1 MHEARSG
8 RISQSR
14 ATLTIS
20 LLLLGCASSLCTP
33 ARATQKFG
41 PLQLSGNIESQ
52 ELVRHSNDA
61 SRTQFIQNRNTFR
74 LRVDYDWLQNGK
86 LIDRFEVPF
95 IERSK
100 LFLLYRGVYDGF
112 YDIAPTDLQRGQTR
126 YDDLVGGPISGNQIG
141 QVDANGN
148 LLPGNYSRFNSSD
161 RSAVKWENSL
171 REAYIDLKVKDE
183 PLSFRI
189 GRQQVIWGESDQFRI
204 MDIWNPLD
212 TSWHFQQESWDNI
225 RVPLWLAKG
234 LWDIGQ
240 VGPLSNTFLEVV
252 YNAFDFQPGI
262 KAEFSPRPWALPF
275 ADPLRAGQINFNAGE
290 GTLGPLLPNGHPS
303 SFNPNLNGGGVYLS
317 PQIDLQGTSYRK
329 GDFQRNPQDAS
340 EIGTRFH
347 FVTPQGVEMSANYL
361 YGRGRGVG
369 AAAPFG
375 VKIESINLP
384 YSPAD
389 PNAPVI
395 GQYQV
400 DANNPAS
407 ARPVI
412 PIDVKAKVIHPY
424 MHIFGLTGN
433 YFEGDYT
440 QAVFR
445 FETAYAMGEPFQST
459 DPNTLPC
466 ISIQGQCGTYRT
478 SPNGTVSAGTAQ
490 GFSPLGFE
498 KRDVWT
504 GMLGFDRPTWI
515 KFLNPRATWF
525 LSGQFFWNYT
535 TGGHVD
541 QLVGNSGAGEYPYYG
556 PVGKWVSGPYAGQ
569 VERQQISGP
578 YSGPGNGDQVRQ
590 WEHLITF
597 AATSF
602 YRGGTVVPFVAN
614 AWDPVNDNNETLWNV
629 DYYYTNNLIFSLQQK
644 FFYTYGSSA
653 PSDDPWFA
661 GGRFSRRDETGVK
674 VTYQF

>member
-1 MHEARSG
+1 MQQARRG
-8 RISQSR
+8 WISQSR
-14 ATLTIS
+14 AILIMTSVLV
-20 LLLLGCASSLCTP
+20 CAANLCGP

-41 PLQLSGNIESQ
+41 PLELSGNVETQ
-52 ELVRHSNDA
+52 ELIRHSNIE
-61 SRTQFIQNRNTFR
+61 RYQFVQNRNTFR

-86 LIDRFEVPF
+86 LIDRFEMPF

-112 YDIAPTDLQRGQTR
+112 YDIAPNDLQHGQTR
-126 YDDLVGGPISGNQIG
+126 FDDQVGGRITDLSH
-141 QVDANGN
+141 DT
-148 LLPGNYSRFNSSD
+148 
-161 RSAVKWENSL
+161 RSADKWENAL
-171 REAYIDLKVKDE
+171 REAYIDVKLKDLPV
-183 PLSFRI
+183 SFRL

-225 RVPLWLAKG
+225 RVPLWLWKG

-240 VGPLSNTFLEVV
+240 LGPLSNTFLEVV

-262 KAEFSPRPWALPF
+262 KAKFLPRPWALPF
-275 ADPLRAGQINFNAGE
+275 PDPLRPGQVQFAPAVGTVGNPSLDYTKDTNAQYLVPQFN
-290 GTLGPLLPNGHPS
+290 
-303 SFNPNLNGGGVYLS
+303 
-317 PQIDLQGTSYRK
+317 LQGTSYFK

-340 EIGTRFH
+340 EVGTRFH

-369 AAAPFG
+369 AASPFG
-375 VKIESINLP
+375 VRIESIMYDP
-384 YSPAD
+384 VAPAIGKYQPD
-389 PNAPVI
+389 INSATTQDVRPINVNAKIV
-395 GQYQV
+395 Y
-400 DANNPAS
+400 
-407 ARPVI
+407 
-412 PIDVKAKVIHPY
+412 PY

-440 QAVFR
+440 QTVFR
-445 FETAYAMGEPFQST
+445 MESAYAMGEPFQTT
-459 DPNTLPC
+459 DPSSLAC
-466 ISIQGQCGTYRT
+466 VQV
-478 SPNGTVSAGTAQ
+478 NGTCLPLNNLASQ

-525 LSGQFFWNYT
+525 LTAQLFWNYT
-535 TGGHVD
+535 TGHHVD
-541 QLVGNSGAGEYPYYG
+541 QLRGTSGAGEYPYFG
-556 PVGKWVSGPYAGQ
+556 PVGQWASGPYAGQ
-569 VERQQISGP
+569 TERMQVSGRLA
-578 YSGPGNGDQVRQ
+578 SPGNGDQIRQ

-602 YRGGTVVPFVAN
+602 YRGGTVVPFIAD
-614 AWDPVNDNNETLWNV
+614 AWDPINDNNEVTWNL
-629 DYYYTNNLIFSLQQK
+629 DYYYTNNLIFTLQQK
-644 FFYTYGSSA
+644 FFFAYGSA
-653 PSDDPWFA
+653 YPSDDPWYA
-661 GGRFSRRDETGVK
+661 GGRFARRDETGVK